1 MEETVRFI
9 LRRLGF
15 YLIAFWASITLNF
28 LLPRFMP
35 GDPVSRMFARTQGKM
50 QPEQI
55 DALRKL
61 LGVDDRP
68 IWEQYID
75 YLHNIV
81 TGNMGISIS
90 RFPAPVTEVI
100 AAQIG
105 WTLLLGGTALVIAA
119 VAGNLLG
126 ILAAWRRGGAIDST
140 LPPVLIFIGSFPYF
154 WLAMG
159 ALYLFGVILGWSPL
173 RHAFSDGVEP
183 GFTSEFLSDVGAHL
197 VLPALTIVLVSI
209 GGWMLGMRNT
219 MIATNSEDYIT
230 MAEAKGL
237 RPGRI
242 MFRYAARNA
251 MLPSV
256 TSFGMSLGFVVGGA
270 MLTEVVFAYP
280 GVGYQLLNAVQGLDY
295 PLMQGLFLTITAA
308 VLLANFM
315 VDVLYVRLDPRV
327 RSN

>member
-1 MEETVRFI
+1 MRFI

-15 YLIAFWASITLNF
+15 YLIAFWVSITLNF

-35 GDPVSRMFARTQGKM
+35 GDPVSRMFARSAGQM

-55 DALRKL
+55 EALRKL
-61 LGVDDRP
+61 LGVDSRP
-68 IWEQYID
+68 IWEQYAD
-75 YLHNIV
+75 YLTNIV
-81 TGNMGISIS
+81 TGNMGVSIT
-90 RFPAPVTEVI
+90 RFPTPVTEVI
-100 AAQIG
+100 ASQIG

-119 VAGNLLG
+119 VVGNLLG
-126 ILAAWRRGGAIDST
+126 ILAAWRRGGAIDSA
-140 LPPVLIFIGSFPYF
+140 LPPLLIFIGSFPYF

-159 ALYLFGVILGWSPL
+159 ALYLFGVILGWFPL
-173 RHAFSDGVEP
+173 RHAFTDGLEP
-183 GFTSEFLSDVGAHL
+183 AFSWEFIGDAGAHL

-219 MIATNSEDYIT
+219 MIATNAEDYIT

-270 MLTEVVFAYP
+270 LLTEVVFAYP

-308 VLLANFM
+308 VLLANFL
-315 VDVLYVRLDPRV
+315 VDILYVRLDPRV